1 MAKFHV
7 GQEVW
12 GHPLMSTYGSRY
24 VPAPYVIRKVEE
36 QDGETLYYMKGNGV
50 SFKESWLKET
60 EAEVVLEMVE
70 DFKVDTFR
78 RLNDFIANCKRIGC
92 AEKAKEA
99 IFEGGQLL
107 LGTSDIATP
116 RDLYIRRKPVPKY
129 EIGQT
134 VFGHL
139 YDEYDLNP
147 PMRLVISSV
156 NVIHFGKVGHV
167 PPHWEVLYHVKGHS
181 RHDVNEELLFPTEEG
196 AIMHDIE
203 RYRVGFKS
211 SAYCITNRAE
221 KLGIEAGVRQ
231 ALQAQTGQLLLE

>member
-1 MAKFHV
+1 MAKFKK
-7 GQEVW
+7 GQTVW
-12 GHPLMSTYGSRY
+12 GYPLMSTYGSRY

-99 IFEGGQLL
+99 IFEGGQLM
-107 LGTSDIATP
+107 LGTSNIATP
-116 RDLYIRRKPVPKY
+116 RDQYIRRKPVPKY

-139 YDEYDLNP
+139 YDEYDLIP
-147 PMRLVISSV
+147 PLRLEIRSV
-156 NVIHFGKVGHV
+156 QVVHFGEVGHV
-167 PPHWEVLYHVKGHS
+167 PAHWEVLYRVKGHGN
-181 RHDVNEELLFPTEEG
+181 HDVNEELLFPTEEK
-196 AIMHDIE
+196 AIMHDLE

-211 SAYCITNRAE
+211 SAFCITNRAE
-221 KLGIEAGVRQ
+221 KLGIDTEVRQ
-231 ALQAQTGQLLLE
+231 ALQADTRRLMLE